1 MVNGK
6 NRKINNMLE
15 RLNQF
20 VEESNASNSNTDKL
34 NVLEQFKNDHEVVR
48 MLRYVYSPYKQY
60 YVTSKNLKKR
70 SDLVNSHCD
79 NDIFYLLDRLNN
91 REITGHAAIAEVNGF
106 ISNNQEHAELIYNII
121 DRNLKTRSTTSMIN
135 KIIPGCVPTFDVAL
149 ATAYDEKTKKKVNF
163 KKDDWYVS
171 RKLDGVRCIAIFN
184 EWGEVSLYSRSGKP
198 FTTLNKVKEEL
209 QNLELTNMV
218 MDGEVCIV
226 DENGDED
233 FQSIIK
239 EIKRKNHTIKNPL
252 FQVFDLLTAKD
263 FDTKT
268 SKEDLIFRIRTLEMV
283 LADTTLKHLKYLP
296 QYLVKGEEMLQEWL
310 TKSQDNNWEGLML
323 RKNTKYKGKRS
334 QDILKVKKMHDE
346 EYIVVDVENAVNRV
360 IVDGKEVDEMM
371 LKNVIIEHK
380 GNRVQVGSGFSL
392 EEKRNFFKNPHKI
405 LNKTITVQYFEETTN
420 QNGTHSLR
428 FPVVKAVYENGRVD
442 FV

>member
-135 KIIPGCVPTFDVAL
+135 KIIPGCIPTFDVAL
-149 ATAYDEKTKKKVNF
+149 ASAYDEKTKKKVNF

-252 FQVFDLLTAKD
+252 FQAFDLLTAKD

-346 EYIVVDVENAVNRV
+346 EYVVVDVENAINRV

>member
-135 KIIPGCVPTFDVAL
+135 KIIPGCIPTFDVAL
-149 ATAYDEKTKKKVNF
+149 ASAYDEKTKKKVNF

-252 FQVFDLLTAKD
+252 FQAFDLLTAKD

-346 EYIVVDVENAVNRV
+346 EYVVVDVENAINRV

-392 EEKRNFFKNPHKI
+392 EEKRNFFTSYAWCI
-405 LNKTITVQYFEETTN
+405 IRSRYFTFINSIKHEFYT
-420 QNGTHSLR
+420 LL
-428 FPVVKAVYENGRVD
+428 
-442 FV
+442 